1 MTLFQSKVDSTP
13 LNADKVKTVLGCL
26 AVFLSAFF
34 FYLATVVVK
43 WASNTG
49 LSIDPA
55 FFVFSRF
62 LAGFIFICL
71 YMGIVRIPPRPT
83 NYHYLIGRT
92 VSNCLAV
99 YFFFKAV
106 NLTSV
111 AEGNILNMTYP
122 LFITLFSW
130 ILFKKERDPISV
142 FIVLVAFAGVWLI
155 LSPGDMDLNLESIW
169 GLFSGISAAV
179 SIMYLNL
186 SRRVHDTETT
196 LFFLFGLGGVIIF
209 LVFQDRIFL
218 PDMQILKFLLMCSF
232 FSVAGQYFITLGFKF
247 VTAVEGGVISS
258 TRILLAAILGPY
270 LTSDPALSA
279 AGWTGA
285 FLIFA
290 GNVYLTLRKARP
302 SE

>member
-1 MTLFQSKVDSTP
+1 MTLFQSKVDAASVNEDQ
-13 LNADKVKTVLGCL
+13 LKTVLGCL
-26 AVFLSAFF
+26 AVFGSAFF
-34 FYLATVVVK
+34 FYLATAVIK
-43 WASNTG
+43 WSSNSG

-62 LAGFIFICL
+62 LAGFIFICV
-71 YMGIVRIPPRPT
+71 YMGIGRIPPRPV

-92 VSNCLAV
+92 VANCLAV

-130 ILFKKERDPISV
+130 IAFKKERDPVSV
-142 FIVLVAFAGVWLI
+142 FIVLAAFAGVWLI
-155 LSPGDMDLNLESIW
+155 LSPGDMDLNPDSIW
-169 GLFSGISAAV
+169 GLFSGISAAAA
-179 SIMYLNL
+179 IIYLNL

-209 LVFQDRIFL
+209 LVFHDRIFV
-218 PDMQILKFLLMCSF
+218 PDTETFKYLLMCSF

-247 VTAVEGGVISS
+247 VTAVEGGIISS
-258 TRILLAAILGPY
+258 TRILLAAVLGPY
-270 LTSDPALSA
+270 LTSDPALTA

-290 GNVYLTLRKARP
+290 GNVYLTLRKVK
-302 SE
+302 

>member
-1 MTLFQSKVDSTP
+1 MTLFPSNTGTAS
-13 LNADKVKTVLGCL
+13 LNGDKLKTVLGCL
-26 AVFLSAFF
+26 AVFGSAFF
-34 FYLATVVVK
+34 FYLATAVVK

-62 LAGFIFICL
+62 LAGFLFICV
-71 YMGIVRIPPRPT
+71 YMGVLRTPPRPV

-106 NLTSV
+106 DLTSV

-130 ILFKKERDPISV
+130 ILFKKERDPVSV
-142 FIVLVAFAGVWLI
+142 FIVLAAFAGVWLI
-155 LSPGDMDLNLESIW
+155 LSPGDMDLNPDSIW

-209 LVFQDRIFL
+209 LVFREQIFL
-218 PDMQILKFLLMCSF
+218 PDIQILKYLLMCSF

-247 VTAVEGGVISS
+247 VTAVEGGIISS
-258 TRILLAAILGPY
+258 TRILLAAVLGPY

-290 GNVYLTLRKARP
+290 GNVYLTLRKVK
-302 SE
+302 

>member
-1 MTLFQSKVDSTP
+1 MS
-13 LNADKVKTVLGCL
+13 
-26 AVFLSAFF
+26 VFTSAFL

-43 WASNTG
+43 WSSNAG

-62 LAGFIFICL
+62 LAGFIFICI
-71 YMGIVRIPPRPT
+71 YMGISRTRPRPV
-83 NYHYLIGRT
+83 NYHYLLGRT
-92 VSNCLAV
+92 IANCMAV

-106 NLTSV
+106 DLTSV

-130 ILFKKERDPISV
+130 FLFKKERDLLSV
-142 FIVLVAFAGVWLI
+142 FIVLIAFAGVWMI
-155 LSPGDMDLNLESIW
+155 LAPGDMDINPDSIW
-169 GLFSGISAAV
+169 GLASGISAAFA
-179 SIMYLNL
+179 IMYLNL

-196 LFFLFGLGGVIIF
+196 LFFLFGVGVVIMFILFRQEIF
-209 LVFQDRIFL
+209 I
-218 PDMQILKFLLMCSF
+218 PDAGTLKYLLMCSF
-232 FSVAGQYFITLGFKF
+232 FSVGGQYFITLGFKF
-247 VTAVEGGVISS
+247 VTAVEGGIISS

-290 GNVYLTLRKARP
+290 GNVYLTLRKVK
-302 SE
+302 

>member
-1 MTLFQSKVDSTP
+1 MTLFPSNIGTAS
-13 LNADKVKTVLGCL
+13 LNGDKLKTVLGCL
-26 AVFLSAFF
+26 AVFGSAFF
-34 FYLATVVVK
+34 FYLATAVVK

-62 LAGFIFICL
+62 LAGFLFICV
-71 YMGIVRIPPRPT
+71 YMGVLRTPPRPA

-106 NLTSV
+106 DLTSV

-130 ILFKKERDPISV
+130 ILFKRERDPVSV
-142 FIVLVAFAGVWLI
+142 LIVLAAFAGVWLI
-155 LSPGDMDLNLESIW
+155 LSPGDMDLNPDSIW

-209 LVFQDRIFL
+209 LVFREQIFL
-218 PDMQILKFLLMCSF
+218 PDIQTLKYLLMCSF

-247 VTAVEGGVISS
+247 VTAVEGGIISS
-258 TRILLAAILGPY
+258 TRILLAAVLGPY
-270 LTSDPALSA
+270 LTSDPALST

-290 GNVYLTLRKARP
+290 GNVYLTLRKVK
-302 SE
+302 